1 MSKILLFI
9 PTYNCEK
16 QICRVLE
23 KVYKNSAFF
32 SEIIIVDNRST
43 DNTVNIIQTLK
54 DEKNYTYKIFINDN
68 NYGLGG
74 SHKVA
79 FNYAI
84 NNKFDYVIVLHGDD
98 QGNINDLI
106 PILQNT
112 EYKKYDCVLGSRFM
126 NGSTLNGYSKFR
138 TLGNKIYNMIFSVLL
153 NKKILDLGS
162 GLNMYDVNI
171 LKSEYYYKFPDN
183 LVFNYTMILASH
195 FFKQNI
201 KFFPISWS
209 EDDQK
214 SNVKMLS
221 QSITVLQLLFQYKL
235 NKQKF
240 MKKEHRD
247 NTINYYTYK
256 ELN

>member
-1 MSKILLFI
+1 MDKILLFI

-16 QICRVLE
+16 QIGRVLE
-23 KVYKNSAFF
+23 KVYKNNSFF
-32 SEIIIVDNRST
+32 FEIIIIDNGST
-43 DNTVNIIQTLK
+43 DNTINIIKQLRN
-54 DEKNYTYKIFINDN
+54 EKNYNYKIFINDY

-84 NNKFDYVIVLHGDD
+84 NNNFDYVIVLHGDD

-106 PILQNT
+106 PILKNM
-112 EYKKYDCVLGSRFM
+112 EYKKYDCLLGARFM
-126 NGSTLNGYSKFR
+126 KGSTLNGYSKFR
-138 TLGNKIYNMIFSVLL
+138 TLGNKLYNMVFSIFL
-153 NKKILDLGS
+153 NKKIFDLGS
-162 GLNMYDVNI
+162 GLNMYSVNI
-171 LKSEYYYKFPDN
+171 LKSKYYYKFPDN

-195 FFKQNI
+195 FYKHNI

-209 EDDQK
+209 ENDQK

-221 QSITVLQLLFQYKL
+221 QSIKVIYLLLQYKL
-235 NKQKF
+235 NKKKF
-240 MKKEHRD
+240 MKQEHR
-247 NTINYYTYK
+247 NISVKCYTYK